1 MIEEMTYNEWHN
13 EFEPTI
19 KGLYNRIGCEYAGR
33 MTYFEF
39 SFGLYMET
47 YHSRGLEKNWS
58 FF

>member
-1 MIEEMTYNEWHN
+1 MMIEEMTYDEWHN
-13 EFEPTI
+13 KFEPTI

-47 YHSRGLEKNWS
+47 YHSRGLEKN
-58 FF
+58 